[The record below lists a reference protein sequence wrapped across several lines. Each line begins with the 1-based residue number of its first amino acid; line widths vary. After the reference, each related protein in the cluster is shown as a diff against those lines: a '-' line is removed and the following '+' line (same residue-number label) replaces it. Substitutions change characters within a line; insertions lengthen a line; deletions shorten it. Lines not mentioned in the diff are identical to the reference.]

1 MAKLPNIAVR
11 AIAGLVFISILLFG
25 ILFNAYAYIIIFGL
39 FTLLSAYEFYG
50 LIEKHAKVPLAKTF
64 DTIIA
69 LVLFLSSSLYFSN
82 ICGSFLIFLPYLIL
96 LQIFFISELFL
107 KRKNAIASMAY
118 FSLGQLYIAL
128 PFALSAFLVFGVAH
142 SFTPIYLLAVFVLI
156 WVNDTFAYL
165 TGMTIGKHK
174 LFERISP
181 KKTWEGF
188 IGGIVFSMI
197 ASYLF
202 YYFSGLHNLYIW
214 FGFAIITSVIGTL
227 GDLIESLI
235 KRTLEVKDSGH
246 IIPGHGGIL
255 DRLDSTILAIPA
267 MVIFLALVNQF

>member
-25 ILFNAYAYIIIFGL
+25 ILFNTYAYIAIFGL

-50 LIEKHAKVPLAKTF
+50 LIEKHAKIPLAKSF

-69 LVLFLSSSLYFSN
+69 VVLFLASALYFSG
-82 ICGSFLIFLPYLIL
+82 ICDSFVIFLPYLIL
-96 LQIFFISELFL
+96 LQLFFISELFL

-128 PFALSAFLVFGVAH
+128 PFALSAFLVFGASH

-165 TGMTIGKHK
+165 TGMTLGKHK

-202 YYFSGLHNLYIW
+202 YYFSGLHNLYVW
-214 FGFAIITSVIGTL
+214 FGFAIITSVIGTF

-267 MVIFLALVNQF
+267 IVVFLALVNQF